1 MDRIH
6 ASMFELSCS
15 GPSSRRLASIALAA
29 LVAACGSSTQFNDRT
44 PIVIAGRV
52 PAAQVVQLEPP
63 RVELREDRI
72 VINEKIQFAYNDDRI
87 LEQSFSLLDE
97 VASVIQKNPQIKS
110 IEIGGHAS
118 TEGGDDHNLRLSD
131 RRAKAVMKRLVA
143 NGVDAA
149 RLTSKGYGEIKP
161 LVHPD
166 DTEEQREINRRVEFL
181 ILDQEVTQR
190 QVQIDPTTG
199 EETPL
204 GATPQPANADEG
216 GQ

>member
-1 MDRIH
+1 
-6 ASMFELSCS
+6 
-15 GPSSRRLASIALAA
+15 
-29 LVAACGSSTQFNDRT
+29 
-44 PIVIAGRV
+44 
-52 PAAQVVQLEPP
+52 
-63 RVELREDRI
+63 
-72 VINEKIQFAYNDDRI
+72 
-87 LEQSFSLLDE
+87 
-97 VASVIQKNPQIKS
+97 
-110 IEIGGHAS
+110 
-118 TEGGDDHNLRLSD
+118 
-131 RRAKAVMKRLVA
+131 
-143 NGVDAA
+143 
-149 RLTSKGYGEIKP
+149 LTSKGYGEIKP